1 MTAPS
6 LPSSKYHFIARLF
19 ELMNTISEDQ
29 LLIILK
35 QLLKDKLSTHIFKL
49 VIDLPDEQ
57 QAALLEQ
64 LEKTALEIP
73 RKDRR
78 RHPRRACLM
87 PLDYSVQGRQ
97 FKGYILD
104 INTHGAFI
112 ETNDYFF
119 SGQEIIMTYSVPHYQ
134 KPLRVTGEIVWSS
147 QNGIGIKFNRL
158 SPHQTEVIKSFS
170 ENLEAVYEITS

>member
-1 MTAPS
+1 
-6 LPSSKYHFIARLF
+6 
-19 ELMNTISEDQ
+19 
-29 LLIILK
+29 
-35 QLLKDKLSTHIFKL
+35 
-49 VIDLPDEQ
+49 
-57 QAALLEQ
+57 
-64 LEKTALEIP
+64 
-73 RKDRR
+73 
-78 RHPRRACLM
+78 M
-87 PLDYSVQGRQ
+87 PVDYSVQGRQ

-147 QNGIGIKFNRL
+147 QNGIGIKFSRL